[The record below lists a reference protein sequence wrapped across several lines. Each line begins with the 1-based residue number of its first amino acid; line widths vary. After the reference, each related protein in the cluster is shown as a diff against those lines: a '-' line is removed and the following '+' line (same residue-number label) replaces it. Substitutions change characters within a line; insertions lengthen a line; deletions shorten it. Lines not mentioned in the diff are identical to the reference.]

1 MSILERAT
9 NAAIKFGLIF
19 IMMISI
25 LIVQERKVEN
35 EEGDE
40 SCCPAQETRGE
51 ESQDSISSSTPEAA
65 AYQLFHLI

>member
-9 NAAIKFGLIF
+9 NAAIKFGMIF

-25 LIVQERKVEN
+25 LIVQERKVD

-40 SCCPAQETRGE
+40 SCCPTQETRGE
-51 ESQDSISSSTPEAA
+51 EFQDSISSSTPEAA